1 MKKYLIVLT
10 LLLLVVTGC
19 GNTKKLT
26 CSMSKNG
33 TMAKADMEFDKKDN
47 LTKMTTTMSQE
58 FEKELSK
65 EELETYQQ
73 LLGNSCSEYDSEY
86 VDCKIDINSKKFE
99 IVISYDVTKMTNEQL
114 EDMGYTR
121 KTAIYSTMKEDAEA
135 DGFTCK

>member
-26 CSMSKNG
+26 CSMSKNE